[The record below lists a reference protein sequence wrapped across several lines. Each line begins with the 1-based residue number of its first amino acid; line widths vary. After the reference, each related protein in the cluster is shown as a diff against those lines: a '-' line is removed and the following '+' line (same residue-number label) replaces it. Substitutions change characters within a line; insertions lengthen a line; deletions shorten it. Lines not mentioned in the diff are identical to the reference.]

1 MGPGIKAR
9 EPENQLLKA
18 IPELFHHLVSKSSL
32 RALRHRN
39 FALAEL
45 AGWFSAGG
53 FWFYKIGIAIL
64 TWELTGSGFWLAVVA
79 LSDAIPGILLS
90 PIAGAVAD
98 RYDRLVVGR
107 IVQGSIMVVTAVLAA
122 VTIAGW
128 ANLFVL
134 VALGFSHGTAA
145 AFWMP
150 LRMALAPTLVPK
162 EDISSAIA
170 FHSAMFNLA
179 RFLFP
184 ALAIPVLAKWGV
196 GVAFAVNAVG
206 YLGYLIILFMIR
218 IVNPDERADQ
228 RVGMLANLKEG
239 LVYSMDHA
247 AMKYLLI
254 MLIFTSVFLHA
265 YMELLPGI
273 TETVFAQDPK
283 EGVAILVSASGFGA
297 VFTSLLVGV
306 LTRTESLFRVYFISL
321 ALGVLSMIL
330 LASTSIFALGIAVM
344 VLVSGSQMGMIIAGQ
359 VIVQSAVD
367 GAFRGRVMSL
377 WALVMRGGPAVGALM
392 LGALADRIGFQ
403 WPIILGAVIAGVVAV
418 YVYSHRHEIFAALG
432 LPPAPGK

>member
-1 MGPGIKAR
+1 MK
-9 EPENQLLKA
+9 
-18 IPELFHHLVSKSSL
+18 
-32 RALRHRN
+32 
-39 FALAEL
+39 
-45 AGWFSAGG
+45 
-53 FWFYKIGIAIL
+53 
-64 TWELTGSGFWLAVVA
+64 
-79 LSDAIPGILLS
+79 
-90 PIAGAVAD
+90 
-98 RYDRLVVGR
+98 
-107 IVQGSIMVVTAVLAA
+107 
-122 VTIAGW
+122 
-128 ANLFVL
+128 
-134 VALGFSHGTAA
+134 
-145 AFWMP
+145 
-150 LRMALAPTLVPK
+150 
-162 EDISSAIA
+162 
-170 FHSAMFNLA
+170 
-179 RFLFP
+179 
-184 ALAIPVLAKWGV
+184 
-196 GVAFAVNAVG
+196 
-206 YLGYLIILFMIR
+206 IILFMIR